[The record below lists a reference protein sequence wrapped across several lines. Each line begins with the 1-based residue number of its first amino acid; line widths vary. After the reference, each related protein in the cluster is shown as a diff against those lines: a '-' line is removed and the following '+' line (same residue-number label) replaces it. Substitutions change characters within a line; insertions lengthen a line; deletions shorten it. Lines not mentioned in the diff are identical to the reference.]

1 MFGCTQAGYRMHDV
15 MGKVSVRV
23 RVSIIISFKFGV
35 TEPGYGAIGWLE

>member
-1 MFGCTQAGYRMHDV
+1 MHGV

-23 RVSIIISFKFGV
+23 NISFKFGG